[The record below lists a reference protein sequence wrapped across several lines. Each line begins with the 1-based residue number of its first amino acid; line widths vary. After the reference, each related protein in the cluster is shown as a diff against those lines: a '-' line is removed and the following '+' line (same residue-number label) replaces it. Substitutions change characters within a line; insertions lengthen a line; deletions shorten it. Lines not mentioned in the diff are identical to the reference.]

1 MALKG
6 SAAIVIWSA
15 IEPAMLEEHDA
26 WHSTEH
32 FPERLAV
39 PGFLRGR
46 RNAAVDPS
54 APEQRLIFYEIE
66 SIAVATSAP
75 YLERLNNPTA
85 WSRKIM
91 AASRLNRTLC
101 KVVASHGF
109 GVGAHVLG
117 IRMKRGDR
125 VQAGLAAIARA
136 PGIVGA
142 HLLQKDSNVVR
153 PSTAEERLR
162 HGGADGSAD
171 WIVIIEACDAGAL
184 DSVPRALGAEPGMR
198 YTLSHLA
205 TRPRRPLESG
215 EEGS

>member
-6 SAAIVIWSA
+6 TAAIAIWSA

-26 WHSTEH
+26 WHSVEH
-32 FPERLAV
+32 FAERLSV

-46 RNAAVDPS
+46 RGAAVDP
-54 APEQRLIFYEIE
+54 AAAEQRFIFYEIE

-75 YLERLNNPTA
+75 YLERLNHPTP

-101 KVVASHGF
+101 RVVASQGF
-109 GVGAHVLG
+109 GIGAHLLAL
-117 IRMKRGDR
+117 RMRQGE
-125 VQAGLAAIARA
+125 GLAAELATIART

-153 PSTAEERLR
+153 PSTAEEKLR
-162 HGGADGSAD
+162 HGGVDASTD
-171 WIVIIEACDAGAL
+171 WILLVEAYDAGAL
-184 DSVPRALGAEPGMR
+184 DAIPREALAAEPAMR
-198 YTLSHLA
+198 YTLAQVA
-205 TRPRRPLESG
+205 TR
-215 EEGS
+215 

>member
-6 SAAIVIWSA
+6 TAAIVIWSA

-26 WHSTEH
+26 WHSVEH
-32 FPERLAV
+32 FPERLSV

-46 RNAAVDPS
+46 RHAAVDAG

-66 SIAVATSAP
+66 NISVATSVP
-75 YLERLNNPTA
+75 YLERLNNPTP

-109 GVGAHVLG
+109 GVGAHVLALRASEG
-117 IRMKRGDR
+117 QGL
-125 VQAGLAAIARA
+125 QSELAAIARS

-142 HLLQKDSNVVR
+142 HLLRKDAGVVR
-153 PSTAEERLR
+153 PATAEEKLR
-162 HGGADGSAD
+162 HGG
-171 WIVIIEACDAGAL
+171 IDA
-184 DSVPRALGAEPGMR
+184 
-198 YTLSHLA
+198 
-205 TRPRRPLESG
+205 
-215 EEGS
+215 

>member
-6 SAAIVIWSA
+6 TAAIVIWSA

-26 WHSTEH
+26 WHSVEH
-32 FPERLAV
+32 FPERLSV

-46 RNAAVDPS
+46 RHAAVDAG

-66 SIAVATSAP
+66 NISVATSVP
-75 YLERLNNPTA
+75 YLERLNNPTP

-109 GVGAHVLG
+109 GVGAHVLALRASEG
-117 IRMKRGDR
+117 QGL
-125 VQAGLAAIARA
+125 QSELAAIARS

-142 HLLQKDSNVVR
+142 HLLRKDGGVVR
-153 PSTAEERLR
+153 PATAEEKLR
-162 HGGADGSAD
+162 HGGIDASAD
-171 WIVIIEACDAGAL
+171 WILLVEAYAAAAL
-184 DSVPRALGAEPGMR
+184 EAVSRRALAAGPAMR
-198 YTLSHLA
+198 YTLAQVA
-205 TRPRRPLESG
+205 TR
-215 EEGS
+215 